1 MKLIV
6 LVLVVALASI
16 LITVSTTDA
25 VEMSDLIKSIDNE
38 WEEWKALNGK
48 ILLLSLAVSP

>member
-6 LVLVVALASI
+6 VVLVVALASI

>member
-1 MKLIV
+1 MTLIV
-6 LVLVVALASI
+6 LVLVGALASI

-38 WEEWKALNGK
+38 WEEWEALNGK
-48 ILLLSLAVSP
+48 ILLLLLAVSP

>member
-38 WEEWKALNGK
+38 WEE
-48 ILLLSLAVSP
+48 